1 MPFTQTIH
9 GLRQKVWRMML
20 AIPLF
25 IMIEVMQ
32 SEICTQINDTTMR
45 QGLVNQ
51 RRAFA
56 VWQGKRR
63 RNRSLAS
70 AAGLWG

>member
-1 MPFTQTIH
+1 
-9 GLRQKVWRMML
+9 MML

-56 VWQGKRR
+56 VWQTKEGTIVVLPLQLVYGGERR
-63 RNRSLAS
+63 QL
-70 AAGLWG
+70 GGT